1 MPDCKQPAQWVH
13 GIPFE
18 GSFPWHLCAE
28 CQDAVMAAEAVLH
41 DPDLRLEA
49 PDEVAWS
56 WEKLRRSL
64 KEENP

>member
-1 MPDCKQPAQWVH
+1 
-13 GIPFE
+13 
-18 GSFPWHLCAE
+18 
-28 CQDAVMAAEAVLH
+28 MAAEAVLH